1 MEWHLVITKE
11 MRALG
16 LQGNDL
22 LVYATINGFSQNGQ
36 GCYWGNLD
44 YLAQVCGI
52 SRRTAA
58 YCLKRL
64 CEGGFIVKDES
75 IIRGVRYTS
84 YAIKPDAL
92 GGSANLAPVVQ
103 NFPEGSANLA
113 PNNISNN
120 IVGDINISSLSYKK
134 GGFVKPS
141 FFEVQQYIAQRGS
154 AVDAEAFYAYYE
166 SNGWKVGRNPM
177 RDWKQAVIT
186 WERREQRP
194 TPTPP
199 RKESWAE
206 RQRRNLEKISA
217 MYAGEGD
224 VQ

>member
-1 MEWHLVITKE
+1 MGWYLVITEE
-11 MRALG
+11 MRNLALTG
-16 LQGNDL
+16 TDL
-22 LVYATINGFSQNGQ
+22 LVFAVVHGYSQKGQ
-36 GCYWGNLD
+36 GCYHGSVA
-44 YLAQVCGI
+44 YLANICGVSPNTARTSLQRLVRECYLERSASVVNGVQVVSYKVSKDTLQKLEGV
-52 SRRTAA
+52 
-58 YCLKRL
+58 LQKL
-64 CEGGFIVKDES
+64 EGGTPKI
-75 IIRGVRYTS
+75 
-84 YAIKPDAL
+84 
-92 GGSANLAPVVQ
+92 GG
-103 NFPEGSANLA
+103 
-113 PNNISNN
+113 NNKIDNK
-120 IVGDINISSLSYKK
+120 VGDINISSLSNKK

-177 RDWKQAVIT
+177 RDWKQAIVT
-186 WERREQRP
+186 WERREAQHP
-194 TPTPP
+194 SPTPP

>member
-1 MEWHLVITKE
+1 MD
-11 MRALG
+11 R
-16 LQGNDL
+16 
-22 LVYATINGFSQNGQ
+22 
-36 GCYWGNLD
+36 
-44 YLAQVCGI
+44 
-52 SRRTAA
+52 
-58 YCLKRL
+58 
-64 CEGGFIVKDES
+64 IVKGIWIPIEIWQNDSLSWNEKILLMEIDSFTAKGQECYISNEYIAEFLGVTDRCARKYLSHLIDLGAIRVVKFDGRKRYVES
-75 IIRGVRYTS
+75 TISFQAEWNDCSGLNGTS
-84 YAIKPDAL
+84 VPHT
-92 GGSANLAPVVQ
+92 
-103 NFPEGSANLA
+103 
-113 PNNISNN
+113 NNIDNK
-120 IVGDINISSLSYKK
+120 VGDINISSLSYKK

>member
-1 MEWHLVITKE
+1 MDRFLVISQE

-64 CEGGFIVKDES
+64 CEGGFIVKEES
-75 IIRGVRYTS
+75 ITNGVRHTS
-84 YAIKPDAL
+84 YTIKTDTL
-92 GGSANLAPVVQ
+92 GGSANLAPVQ
-103 NFPEGSANLA
+103 NLREGSAKSA
-113 PNNISNN
+113 PNNKSNN
-120 IVGDINISSLSYKK
+120 KVGDINISSPSYKK
-134 GGFVKPS
+134 RGFVKPS
-141 FFEVQQYIAQRGS
+141 LFEVQQYIAQRGS

-186 WERREQRP
+186 WERRERP